1 MSNTKKIEGGG
12 KTKVKVLP
20 QVGKWTTAG
29 NISQTLNAAS
39 KNIPAKILVMNDQ
52 SFRLKS
58 DAPGTVRYLSEDY
71 NAAMKRG
78 SALVT
83 DMARRKFTGP
93 DLSTKTRGKY
103 GLDYN

>member
-12 KTKVKVLP
+12 KTKVKIFP
-20 QVGKWTTAG
+20 QVGKWTTG
-29 NISQTLNAAS
+29 GSINQTLNAAS
-39 KNIPAKILVMNDQ
+39 KNIPAKIMVMNDQ
-52 SFRLKS
+52 SFRWKS

-78 SALVT
+78 TEFVT
-83 DMARRKFTGP
+83 GMARKKWKGP
-93 DLSTKTRGKY
+93 DLSTKTKGKY